1 MIKKF
6 LAKMRRLSQDNGN
19 HEYER
24 NVSNIP
30 VDIIVPNPYQP
41 RRYYDE
47 KALKGLA
54 DSIKTHGLLQ
64 PVVLRR
70 HGKQYEIVSGERRV
84 RAFKL
89 LGYPAIPAIV
99 GEFTDGEMLEAGLLE
114 NLQRKDLTPLEEAMG
129 FSSLSRLFNP
139 MTQDEFTHFV
149 GERMGKDAG
158 EIYAKLKLLAYP
170 PVIREALHREWI
182 TEEQA
187 QLLKDIP
194 SEDEQLDVIDKIKH
208 KKITGEEINRIVHKH
223 RTKHKQSGNTSE
235 RTEALA
241 LTAQLLHNIVKAL
254 EDTGL
259 HASLEEGREEKSG
272 SAFIRLLFHE

>member
-6 LAKMRRLSQDNGN
+6 FMKMRGLSPENGSR
-19 HEYER
+19 ER
-24 NVSNIP
+24 NVTDIP

-54 DSIKTHGLLQ
+54 ESIKTHGLLQ

-89 LGYPAIPAIV
+89 LGYAAIPAIV

-139 MTQDEFTHFV
+139 MTQDEFTSFV
-149 GERMGKDAG
+149 GKRMGKDAQ
-158 EIYAKLKLLAYP
+158 EIYAKLKLLAYA

-182 TEEQA
+182 DEEQA
-187 QLLKDIP
+187 LLIKDIP
-194 SEDEQLDVIDKIKH
+194 SEEIQLEAIAKIKNEGLTDEEL
-208 KKITGEEINRIVHKH
+208 KKFVKKH
-223 RTKHKQSGNTSE
+223 RGEKPPAGNSDSKK
-235 RTEALA
+235 EALA

-254 EDTGL
+254 EDMDMVAT
-259 HASLEEGREEKSG
+259 LEEGQSEDG
-272 SAFIRLLFHE
+272 ATFIKLSFND